1 MSGTG
6 LFFNPRPDGYS
17 FKDMITVAQHAD
29 RLGYD
34 ELWTGESWGMD
45 AFTVLTAIACNTQ
58 SIRLGTGIV
67 TVYSRTP
74 SMIAQCIASLD
85 LVSEGRAMLGLGS
98 SGRIVIEDWHGLPFK
113 YPLQRTREYMEII
126 RQALSGEA
134 VNHEGRFYNLRRF
147 RLGASPVQQRIPIYL
162 ASLGPKNLDL
172 TGELADGWLPI
183 WVHQGHLP
191 GLKEQV
197 AKGAVRAGRDISE
210 ISVAPQIMCHV
221 ADGAEDLAD
230 AERRVRAHMTYYIGG
245 MGTYYYDL
253 FSRYGYQAE
262 GDALREAWAAGDRA
276 KAASMITDEMLD
288 NVTILGDA
296 ATCRAKLNQFRRS
309 GADMPLVAFPRGS
322 SLPAMFRT
330 LDALAPRETSR
341 TTPSP

>member
-1 MSGTG
+1 MSATG
-6 LFFNPRPDGYS
+6 VFYNS
-17 FKDMITVAQHAD
+17 AQQTSAENMIAVARCAD
-29 RLGYD
+29 ELGYD
-34 ELWTGESWGMD
+34 TFWTGESWGMD
-45 AFTVLTAIACNTQ
+45 AFTVLTTVACHTK
-58 SIRLGTGIV
+58 SLRLGTGIV

-74 SMIAQCIASLD
+74 AMIAQSIASLD
-85 LVSEGRAMLGLGS
+85 LVSQGRAMLGLGT
-98 SGRIVIEDWHGLPFK
+98 SGRIVIEDWHGLPFQ
-113 YPLQRTREYMEII
+113 YPLGRTREYIEII
-126 RQALSGEA
+126 RRALAGEP
-134 VNHEGRFYNLRRF
+134 VNHEGRFFRLRRF
-147 RLGASPVQQRIPIYL
+147 RLGVSPVQQRVPVYL

-172 TGELADGWLPI
+172 TGEMADGWLPI

-191 GLKEQV
+191 ELKEQV
-197 AKGAVRAGRDISE
+197 AKGAARAGRNISE
-210 ISVAPQIMCHV
+210 ITVAPQIICHV